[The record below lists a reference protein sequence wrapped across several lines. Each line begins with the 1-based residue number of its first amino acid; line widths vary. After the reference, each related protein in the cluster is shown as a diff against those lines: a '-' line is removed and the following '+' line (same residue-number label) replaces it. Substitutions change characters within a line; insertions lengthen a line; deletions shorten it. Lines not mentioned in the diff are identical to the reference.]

1 MSDHERWRSFDSPG
15 SGPAGPPP
23 SGSGGATSGPP
34 PPVGAGPGRPS
45 DGWPPV
51 SPPFGGPPP
60 AGANATRQFPPVH
73 DRGRDADGP
82 RADRRRGRSPLVVL
96 LVLALLG
103 GMVGAG
109 AYWFQ
114 PWKLVT
120 DRTVQETLPSV
131 PDAPPASPET
141 DDDGAQEDPAAE
153 TPAGDDASEDESG
166 DTEDEQPADGSAEP
180 DAESGA
186 DADRRESEDSGGD
199 AERDSGGTSSG
210 DDGNRLL
217 LAGEFIDH
225 EHDTSGTAQLVELAD
240 GRRQLVLRDLDTS
253 NGPDLFVRLSDQR
266 VVRGTAGWDAFE
278 KGRFVDVARLKG
290 NRGDQVYDIDP
301 SVDLDGLTSLSIW
314 CKRFS
319 VSFGAASLRAG

>member
-1 MSDHERWRSFDSPG
+1 
-15 SGPAGPPP
+15 
-23 SGSGGATSGPP
+23 
-34 PPVGAGPGRPS
+34 
-45 DGWPPV
+45 
-51 SPPFGGPPP
+51 
-60 AGANATRQFPPVH
+60 
-73 DRGRDADGP
+73 
-82 RADRRRGRSPLVVL
+82 
-96 LVLALLG
+96 
-103 GMVGAG
+103 MVGAG

-120 DRTVQETLPSV
+120 DRTVQEALPSV
-131 PDAPPASPET
+131 PDAPPPAAPEP
-141 DDDGAQEDPAAE
+141 DADGADEDPVAE
-153 TPAGDDASEDESG
+153 TPGDDAAEDESG
-166 DTEDEQPADGSAEP
+166 DTEDEQPADGSTGP

-186 DADRRESEDSGGD
+186 DADRQESEDSGGD
-199 AERDSGGTSSG
+199 TEGDSGGTSNA
-210 DDGNRLL
+210 DAGNRLL

-266 VVRGTAGWDAFE
+266 VVRGTAGWDAFD